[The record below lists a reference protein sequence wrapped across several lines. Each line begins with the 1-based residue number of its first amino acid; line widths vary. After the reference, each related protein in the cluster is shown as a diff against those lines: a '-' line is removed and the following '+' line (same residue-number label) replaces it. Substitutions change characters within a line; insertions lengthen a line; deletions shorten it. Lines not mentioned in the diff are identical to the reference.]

1 MKMLAL
7 PLVALLAAA
16 GAALAQAPAPAD
28 PKGEAAPGTPKA
40 TMATHKVEAEVVNPD
55 VEKKVLVYKQ
65 EGAEKTAP
73 VGALA
78 VYRLKR
84 LKAGDKVTLTCR
96 DGDTP
101 ADCKEITFIKGPP
114 QPPAPNAQ

>member
-1 MKMLAL
+1 MNKLAL
-7 PLVALLAAA
+7 SFIALVAAGSAAA
-16 GAALAQAPAPAD
+16 QAPPAPAPASAKAS
-28 PKGEAAPGTPKA
+28 PQA
-40 TMATHKVEAEVVNPD
+40 TMATHKIDVEVVNPD
-55 VEKKVLVYKQ
+55 ADNKVLVYKQ
-65 EGAEKTAP
+65 AGSDKSAP

-101 ADCKEITFIKGPP
+101 ADCKEITFIKTPMP
-114 QPPAPNAQ
+114 SPAPGTVPQ